1 MKKYKFTDNL
11 GLKIMAFVFA
21 ALLWL
26 VVVNIDDPVE
36 SATFRNVPVTL
47 QNTQI
52 VKNGGDTYT
61 IQDDTQTVSVVVTA
75 KRSIFP

>member
-11 GLKIMAFVFA
+11 RLKIMAFVFA

-36 SATFRNVPVTL
+36 SATFRNVPVTAEYSDREERRGYL
-47 QNTQI
+47 YDP
-52 VKNGGDTYT
+52 G
-61 IQDDTQTVSVVVTA
+61 
-75 KRSIFP
+75 